1 VGICPCTGLRK
12 GVVINIEATLKAVGT
27 AIEKAVMMSGREV
40 SNCWTSIGGSHI
52 DGINSR
58 GVVAVSGKKRD
69 REIGPEDKARVI
81 EGARAVVIPMDRR
94 ILEVIPQTYIVDDQK
109 GVPDPLCMLG
119 TRLEAEVFIITC
131 SVTSAQNLIK
141 CVNRA
146 GYTVNDL
153 ILKSLAAGRSVL
165 TPEEKDLGTALID
178 LGGGTTDVLVY
189 SEGAPY
195 SAFTIPVG
203 GVQVTNDISII
214 KSVSMETAEK
224 IKVESGCCWEGCLED
239 DEDIIVPGLGGRA
252 PQHIPRSHVL
262 EIVKP
267 RIEEIL
273 KMIKERLDKL
283 ALSRPL
289 GGGVIL
295 TGGGA
300 QLAGIAEL
308 ANRVLKLPARV
319 GVPIPI
325 PALEGLVQEYRNPVY
340 ATAMGL
346 LLEGNDREMKDDP
359 ERVIDK
365 WQPPKPSPN
374 FFTNFKEW
382 VKEFF

>member
-1 VGICPCTGLRK
+1 MCPSTGLRK
-12 GVVINIEATLKAVGT
+12 GVVVNIEATLKAVAS

-40 SNCWTSIGGSHI
+40 HCCWTGIGGSHI

-58 GVVAVSGKKRD
+58 GVVAVTGKKRE
-69 REIGPEDKARVI
+69 REIGPEDVARVI
-81 EGARAVVIPMDRR
+81 EAARAVVIPMDRR

-109 GVPDPLCMLG
+109 GVPNPLNMIG
-119 TRLEAEVFIITC
+119 VRLEAEVHIITC

-165 TPEEKDLGTALID
+165 TQEEKDLGTALID
-178 LGGGTTDVLVY
+178 FGGGTTDVLVY
-189 SEGAPY
+189 AEGAPY
-195 SAFTIPVG
+195 STFTIPVG
-203 GVQVTNDISII
+203 GVQVTGDISII
-214 KSVSMETAEK
+214 SSVSMETAEK
-224 IKVESGCCWEGCLED
+224 IKIESGCCWEGCLED
-239 DEDIIVPGLGGRA
+239 DEEIIVPGVGGRA

-262 EIVKP
+262 AIIKP
-267 RIEEIL
+267 RVEEIL

-289 GGGVIL
+289 GGGVVL

-300 QLAGIAEL
+300 QLTGIVEL
-308 ANRVLKLPARV
+308 ANRILRLPVRI
-319 GVPIPI
+319 GVPIPA
-325 PALEGLVQEYRNPVY
+325 PALGGLVQEYRNPVY
-340 ATAMGL
+340 ATAIGL
-346 LLEGNDREMKDDP
+346 LMEGYNREKGDEP
-359 ERVIDK
+359 EWGAENRQTEK
-365 WQPPKPSPN
+365 SQPN
-374 FFTNFKEW
+374 FFTNFAAW